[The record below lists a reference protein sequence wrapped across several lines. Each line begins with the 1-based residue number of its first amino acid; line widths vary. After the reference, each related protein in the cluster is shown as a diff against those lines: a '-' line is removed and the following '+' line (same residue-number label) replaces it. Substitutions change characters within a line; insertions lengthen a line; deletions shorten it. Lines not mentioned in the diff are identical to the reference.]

1 MNSVDIERF
10 LRDRVRN
17 FDGVFSVDALSCMP
31 RLLVCN
37 TDPSYMP
44 GRHWI
49 CVYVKD
55 GRGEY
60 FDSFG
65 RRPNSVFERY
75 LNRHCSSWIFNDRQ
89 LQSVASKF
97 CGHYCVLRD
106 RGINMRKFISSF
118 TSDTGLNDVLVHASV
133 YRRLRSEF
141 SFTNRCI
148 TKPKKKQKR
157 YRCIWINRI
166 IL

>member
-10 LRDRVRN
+10 LRHRVKN
-17 FDGVFSVDALSCMP
+17 FDGVFSVDTLPSMP

-75 LNRHCSSWIFNDRQ
+75 LNRHCSSWIFNDRH

-97 CGHYCVLRD
+97 YGHYCIYFCLLRD
-106 RGINMRKFISSF
+106 RGIYIYVNLSV
-118 TSDTGLNDVLVHASV
+118 VLQVT
-133 YRRLRSEF
+133 LDLTMF
-141 SFTNRCI
+141 
-148 TKPKKKQKR
+148 
-157 YRCIWINRI
+157 
-166 IL
+166 

>member
-37 TDPSYMP
+37 IDPSYMP
-44 GRHWI
+44 I
-49 CVYVKD
+49 YIYVKD

-65 RRPNSVFERY
+65 RRPNSVLERN
-75 LNRHCSSWIFNDRQ
+75 LNRHCSSWIFNERQ
-89 LQSVASKF
+89 LQSVASKL
-97 CGHYCVLRD
+97 CGHYCIYFCLLRD
-106 RGINMRKFISSF
+106 RGINMRKFSSSF
-118 TSDTGLNDVLVHASV
+118 TSDTGLNDVLVHVSV
-133 YRRLRSEF
+133 CRRLR
-141 SFTNRCI
+141 
-148 TKPKKKQKR
+148 KR
-157 YRCIWINRI
+157 V
-166 IL
+166 